1 MDMKRITTVLTGC
14 LLLIGSG
21 GYAQDLQSYIRE
33 AYANNPELQSYQLR
47 YERSEVQAEA
57 SQWIPNTEFS
67 AGYFVSEPETRTGAQ
82 KARFSARQMLP
93 WFGTLSAR
101 EDYARSLAEAE
112 YIDLL
117 IARRKL
123 ALDVA
128 QSYYELCRLS
138 AREAVLQD
146 NGELLETYE
155 ELALTAVEVG
165 NASAVDVLK
174 LQIRQNELREQLEVL
189 RETFGAQQ
197 AEFNALLGRSPEME
211 VVVNPVPI
219 PERDPILDD
228 SIQLNPELLRFE
240 KLYAS
245 VARAELLNQKE
256 SAPSLGIGLDYIPVQ
271 ERPVA
276 GIEDNG
282 KDIFMPMVTLS
293 IPIFNNRFDSRSRQ
307 NRLRQEEIKAMK
319 QQRRHV
325 LEAALARAI
334 RERAAARIRYTS
346 RQQSQ
351 QQAGDAEAILIKNY
365 ETGSI
370 DFNDL
375 LDIQELQLRLQLSQ
389 IDAIKAYY
397 EQSAVIQYI
406 SN

>member
-1 MDMKRITTVLTGC
+1 MDMKRITTVLTGY
-14 LLLIGSG
+14 LLMIGSG

-47 YERSEVQAEA
+47 YERSEEQAEA

-138 AREAVLQD
+138 AREDVLQD

-211 VVVNPVPI
+211 VVVNPVQI

-307 NRLRQEEIKAMK
+307 NRLRQEEIEAMK

-351 QQAGDAEAILIKNY
+351 QQAGDAEGILIKNY